1 MLNQLLDPQ
10 FYTALFLKAREW
22 TMINIFVMDN
32 FLQLSL
38 QVLILLAARGAGEIA
53 GRWIR
58 HLFKGQLSG
67 FKVFQHRVVSN
78 LSNKITHYLPLL
90 FSIFFLWLGILIL
103 QNTDFKT
110 FLMTLVLNLSIA
122 WVVIQIAA
130 SIILD
135 RLWRRIIASLAW
147 LGAVLNI
154 LNLTDET
161 LQLLGQ
167 IGFTIGEIHLNLL
180 SILKAAVLL
189 ALLLKLVRWIS
200 DQTEKSLA
208 NLSELTPSSRLM
220 IAKTVHLTLLFVAAL
235 TALNSVGIDLTA
247 LAVFSGAVGV
257 GVGFGLQ
264 KVVANFISGLILL
277 SDKSV
282 KPGDVI
288 EIDSIYGWVRQM
300 GGRCVSLVTRDEKE
314 YLIPNEDLITRH
326 VINWSYSS
334 KQIRLKADIG
344 ISYKA
349 DLHEAIRLIVGSV
362 KGIDRILKDPAP
374 NCLLTGFGDSSV
386 NLKLNFWISDPQNG
400 VANITSEVL
409 LKIWDTL
416 KENHIEIPFPQR
428 DVHLDL
434 PEGIKIDTTQVNSP
448 K

>member
-38 QVLILLAARGAGEIA
+38 QILILLAARGAGEIA
-53 GRWIR
+53 GRWVR

-78 LSNKITHYLPLL
+78 LSNKIAHYLPLL

-362 KGIDRILKDPAP
+362 KGINRILKDPAP

>member
-38 QVLILLAARGAGEIA
+38 QILILLAARGAGEIA
-53 GRWIR
+53 GRWVR

-78 LSNKITHYLPLL
+78 LSNKIAHYLPLL

-349 DLHEAIRLIVGSV
+349 DVHEAIRLIVGSV